1 MAFEINKSAIPPDSQ
16 IFTQLAGAYYSDAYS
31 YKEPSDKT
39 AMAIWLSHVATIPN
53 WVNALMSARNNIV
66 SRLGLKHLGH
76 IGDIDTH
83 KAASDYQ
90 IGDRVGIFKV
100 KMISDQEV
108 ILIDSDKHLD
118 VQISIY
124 KAADGSQR
132 VSASSVVHVH
142 NFLGKTYMR
151 LITPFHKLIVPATIK
166 RAQSSEFK

>member
-1 MAFEINKSAIPPDSQ
+1 MKVLIKKSKIPSDSQ
-16 IFTQLAGAYYSDAYS
+16 IFTQLPDAYYSDAYT
-31 YKEPSDKT
+31 YKEQSNMC
-39 AMAIWLSHVATIPN
+39 AMQIWLSHIATIPS
-53 WVNALMSARNNIV
+53 WVNLLMTTRNNIV
-66 SRLGLKHLGH
+66 ARLGLKHLGH
-76 IGDIDTH
+76 IGDVDKN
-83 KAASDYQ
+83 KAGSEYQ
-90 IGDRVGIFKV
+90 VGDRVGIFKV

-124 KAADGSQR
+124 KAADGSQM

-166 RAQSSEFK
+166 RAQSSKFK